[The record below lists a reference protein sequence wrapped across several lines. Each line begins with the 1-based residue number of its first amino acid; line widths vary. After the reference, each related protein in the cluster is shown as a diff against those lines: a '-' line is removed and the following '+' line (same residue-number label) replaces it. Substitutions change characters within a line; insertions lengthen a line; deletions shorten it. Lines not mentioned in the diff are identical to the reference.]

1 MAGKHEPDAKGSF
14 YLSLATAT
22 LRAGLVIAA
31 VVLGVFVLTRAFP
44 EADEAPQGAPGPTAT
59 DDGGEESP
67 PVEESPD
74 GGGGGGGGGGGQP
87 SGEEVNLRGVTVRVQ
102 NGTNATGL
110 AAETAEQLGE
120 LGLRIREIGN
130 AARNY
135 EVTTLFF
142 AQGSRPEAD
151 ALNESFFDGA
161 ADVQRMPA
169 DLQADVQVNVV
180 LGQDYADA
188 QG

>member
-1 MAGKHEPDAKGSF
+1 MAGRHEPDGKGSF

-31 VVLGVFVLTRAFP
+31 VVLGIFVLSRAFP
-44 EADEAPQGAPGPTAT
+44 TGGEGSPQGSPGPIATT
-59 DDGGEESP
+59 DDEESP
-67 PVEESPD
+67 APEESPEEN
-74 GGGGGGGGGGGQP
+74 GGGGQP
-87 SGEEVNLRGVTVRVQ
+87 PAEEVNLRGVAVQVQ

-110 AAETAEQLGE
+110 AAETAEELRE

-130 AARNY
+130 AERNY
-135 EVTTLFF
+135 DVTTLFF
-142 AQGSRPEAD
+142 AQGSRPQAD
-151 ALNESFFDGA
+151 ELNRQFFDGA
-161 ADVQRMPA
+161 AEVERMPA
-169 DLQADVQVNVV
+169 NIQQDFEIIVV

>member
-1 MAGKHEPDAKGSF
+1 MAGKHEPNGKGSY

-31 VVLGVFVLTRAFP
+31 VVLGVFVLSRAFP
-44 EADEAPQGAPGPTAT
+44 TGADGGSPQGAPGPTTTT
-59 DDGGEESP
+59 DAEESP
-67 PVEESPD
+67 PAEADE
-74 GGGGGGGGGGGQP
+74 GGGGGGGGGGQQP
-87 SGEEVNLRGVTVRVQ
+87 AEEANLRGVTVSVQ
-102 NGTNATGL
+102 NGTNVTGL
-110 AAETAEQLGE
+110 AADTAEELRD

-130 AARNY
+130 AARNF

-142 AQGSRPEAD
+142 AQGSRPQAE
-151 ALNESFFDGA
+151 ALNQSFFDGQ

-169 DLQADVQVNVV
+169 ELSADVQINVV

>member
-1 MAGKHEPDAKGSF
+1 VAGKHEPDAKGSF

-31 VVLGVFVLTRAFP
+31 VVLGIFVLARAFP
-44 EADEAPQGAPGPTAT
+44 GADGDSPQGSPGPIATT
-59 DDGGEESP
+59 DDEESP
-67 PVEESPD
+67 APDEEPAEN
-74 GGGGGGGGGGGQP
+74 GGEQP
-87 SGEEVNLRGVTVRVQ
+87 PPQEEVNLRGVAVQVQ

-110 AAETAEQLGE
+110 AAETAEELRE

-130 AARNY
+130 AERNY
-135 EVTTLFF
+135 DVTTLFF
-142 AQGSRPEAD
+142 AQGSRPQAEQ
-151 ALNESFFDGA
+151 LNSQFFDGA
-161 ADVQRMPA
+161 AEIDRMPA
-169 DLQADVQVNVV
+169 NIQDDIELIVV

>member
-31 VVLGVFVLTRAFP
+31 VVLGIFVLSKAFP
-44 EADEAPQGAPGPTAT
+44 TAGDGSPPGSPGPIAT
-59 DDGGEESP
+59 TGDDGESP
-67 PVEESPD
+67 SPEPTEN
-74 GGGGGGGGGGGQP
+74 GGEQP
-87 SGEEVNLRGVTVRVQ
+87 PPEEEVNLRGVAVQVQ

-110 AAETAEQLGE
+110 AAETAEELRD

-130 AARNY
+130 AERNY
-135 EVTTLFF
+135 DVSTLFF
-142 AQGSRPEAD
+142 AQGSRPQAEE
-151 ALNESFFDGA
+151 LNRQFFDGA

-169 DLQADVQVNVV
+169 NIQDGIEIIVV

-188 QG
+188 RG